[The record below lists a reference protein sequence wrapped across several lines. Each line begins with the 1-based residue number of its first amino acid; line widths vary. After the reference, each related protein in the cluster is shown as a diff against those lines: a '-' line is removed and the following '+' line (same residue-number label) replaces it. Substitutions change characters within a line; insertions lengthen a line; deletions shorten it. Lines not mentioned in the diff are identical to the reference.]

1 MTDVIIIFMT
11 IQQLKYAVA
20 VAEYGNV
27 TAASQKV
34 YISQPSL
41 TVAIHELEK
50 EIGISIFSRTTP

>member
-1 MTDVIIIFMT
+1 MTL
-11 IQQLKYAVA
+11 QQLKYAVA

-50 EIGISIFSRTTP
+50 EIGISIFCDITDILSF